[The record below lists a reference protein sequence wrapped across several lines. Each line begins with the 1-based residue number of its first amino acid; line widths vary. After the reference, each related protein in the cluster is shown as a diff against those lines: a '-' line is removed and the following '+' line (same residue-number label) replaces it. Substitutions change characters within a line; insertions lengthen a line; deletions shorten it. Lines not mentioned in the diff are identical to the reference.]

1 MHPFN
6 VIKSRHIASRQI
18 TSYFD
23 NAYAFDEIEFYINRI
38 YKSTFQIL
46 QTLLHPS
53 EHGMF
58 PGTLSSEQVGVLLPA
73 AAQQLFSLHSYFQMN
88 TESSTDSE
96 NCNSRGISVFVSCLT
111 DHMHRAVKKLER
123 LDTSI
128 EEINCFLRV
137 HRLLLLADATLLHS
151 AYSSSPSTS
160 FSSSSSITS
169 ASSSSSSSSTSLQR
183 QIHEVAYTLI
193 NSVAKLPGN
202 ATPEMTDLTV
212 LVAQAGLELGLPLID
227 PSFYTVSSDSDV
239 GGKEGGSDDR
249 RMEMQI
255 ENNVKIKREK
265 GDKGGKE
272 GSNEKG
278 DVLEQSLNSKTLLCI
293 LLTPITALSSSL
305 ALSSVSVKTEAG
317 TGVGM
322 GAGTGTGTGK
332 ELGTWVGTGRGQ
344 VQGSILM
351 ERFSSQLISYIIGDN
366 GESFKKHGRGFVDC
380 LLTTVNYLNS
390 VNTAN
395 KTGTVLFSGFT
406 VLMKLSRG
414 VISAFLLDLKGMK
427 TIPAVVACDVITYF
441 LPLFLPLGDS
451 IRIGLQGMN
460 DDESDETLLDLL
472 EIDSLLPSSMSNTI
486 LRSSAITHCF
496 KSLRYPNQVSL
507 PCLTIALR
515 ALPYLLTGYSATS
528 PRSYLRYTEDQETV
542 DEVR

>member
-1 MHPFN
+1 
-6 VIKSRHIASRQI
+6 
-18 TSYFD
+18 
-23 NAYAFDEIEFYINRI
+23 
-38 YKSTFQIL
+38 
-46 QTLLHPS
+46 
-53 EHGMF
+53 MF

-73 AAQQLFSLHSYFQMN
+73 AAQQLFSLHSYFQRN
-88 TESSTDSE
+88 KESSTNSE
-96 NCNSRGISVFVSCLT
+96 NCNSRAVSVFVSCLT

-151 AYSSSPSTS
+151 AYSSTP
-160 FSSSSSITS
+160 S
-169 ASSSSSSSSTSLQR
+169 ASSSSSSSTTSASSTSLQR
-183 QIHEVAYTLI
+183 QIYEVAYTLI

-227 PSFYTVSSDSDV
+227 PSFYTISSDSDE
-239 GGKEGGSDDR
+239 GGKEGGSNDR

-255 ENNVKIKREK
+255 EINVKIKGEK

-293 LLTPITALSSSL
+293 LLTPIATLSSSL

-317 TGVGM
+317 TG
-322 GAGTGTGTGK
+322 AGTGTGKGLGTWV
-332 ELGTWVGTGRGQ
+332 GTWVGTGRGQ

-351 ERFSSQLISYIIGDN
+351 ERFSSQLISYVIGDN

-380 LLTTVNYLNS
+380 LLKIVNNLNS
-390 VNTAN
+390 VNTEN
-395 KTGTVLFSGFT
+395 KSETVLFSGFT

-414 VISAFLLDLKGMK
+414 VISAVLLDLKGMK
-427 TIPAVVACDVITYF
+427 KIPAAVACDAITYF

-451 IRIGLQGMN
+451 MRIGLQGMN

-472 EIDSLLPSSMSNTI
+472 EIDSLLPSMSNTI
-486 LRSSAITHCF
+486 LRSSAITHSF
-496 KSLRYPNQVSL
+496 KSLKYPSQVSL

-528 PRSYLRYTEDQETV
+528 PRSYLRYTEDQESV